1 MNTAKEVA
9 DALEVV
15 EEQQKS
21 VAQQIKT
28 LFGRLE
34 SIPEAAEDAK
44 SIQLLLSLQ
53 LKLKVDREAIEHTP
67 LPLGELLG
75 QKSR

>member
-21 VAQQIKT
+21 VAQQISK
-28 LFGRLE
+28 LFARLE
-34 SIPEAAEDAK
+34 SIPEAAEDVK
-44 SIQLLLSLQ
+44 NIQLLMSLQ
-53 LKLKVDREAIEHTP
+53 YKLKVDRNAIEHTP

-75 QKSR
+75 QQSR